1 METSNSK
8 FLTTLRELLSSH
20 FDREELRT
28 LSFDLGIDYDDLRG
42 EGKSNKARELI
53 GLMARRQRLPE
64 LVEWARKYRP
74 GVQWPSIPG
83 HFAPEAIPGSQEIE
97 TASTPV
103 STGPTFNISGD
114 IKAGQVNVGGV
125 QAFTGPIDVDM
136 RETTILGNVTQTIN
150 ALPHGD
156 DAQKAELVQLV
167 NELQEQLARVP
178 EERVKDAAKVSK
190 RVEALARE
198 IDSKD
203 KEMIEI
209 AGESLKRAA
218 QDLKDVLP
226 TVLTIATQIVANATR
241 FVA

>member
-1 METSNSK
+1 
-8 FLTTLRELLSSH
+8 
-20 FDREELRT
+20 
-28 LSFDLGIDYDDLRG
+28 
-42 EGKSNKARELI
+42 
-53 GLMARRQRLPE
+53 
-64 LVEWARKYRP
+64 
-74 GVQWPSIPG
+74 
-83 HFAPEAIPGSQEIE
+83 
-97 TASTPV
+97 
-103 STGPTFNISGD
+103 
-114 IKAGQVNVGGV
+114 
-125 QAFTGPIDVDM
+125 
-136 RETTILGNVTQTIN
+136 LGNVTQTIN
-150 ALPHGD
+150 ALPLGD

-190 RVEALARE
+190 RVEALVRE